1 MVYVVLVCFAA
12 PLVLLLPLLTGSA
25 RRIVAF
31 TLVGAVVATSAAE
44 INGALYGTLGLE
56 AEQVSLDAAPIVEE
70 VMKAVPVLLFALFA
84 SDRRED
90 VLPVAMATGIG
101 FAILENSYLLVS
113 QLVLGGA
120 SSVSLSWALVRGLS
134 TSLSHGICT
143 AAVGYGITYVH
154 RRRKLFYTGTFAL
167 LTSAITFHAT
177 FNLLVRATSPL
188 DWAGLAMPMA
198 AYLGYYALTRL
209 RRTPAI
215 P

>member
-1 MVYVVLVCFAA
+1 MVYVVLICFAA

-31 TLVGAVVATSAAE
+31 TLVGAVVAASAAE
-44 INGALYGTLGLE
+44 INGALYGIIGLE
-56 AEQVSLDAAPIVEE
+56 AEQVSLDVAPIVEE
-70 VMKAVPVLLFALFA
+70 VMKAVPVLLYALLA

-113 QLVLGGA
+113 QLVIGGTGA
-120 SSVSLSWALVRGLS
+120 VSLSWALVRGLS

-167 LTSAITFHAT
+167 LTAAITFHAT
-177 FNLLVRATSPL
+177 FNLLALAPSPL
-188 DWAGLAMPMA
+188 DWVGLALPMA
-198 AYLGYYALTRL
+198 AYLGYHALTRL
-209 RRTPAI
+209 RSAPWAA
-215 P
+215 

>member
-1 MVYVVLVCFAA
+1 MVYVVLICFAA

-31 TLVGAVVATSAAE
+31 TLIGAVVATSSAE
-44 INGALYGTLGLE
+44 INGLLYSVLGVG
-56 AEQVSLDAAPIVEE
+56 AERVSLDAAPILEE
-70 VMKAVPVLLFALFA
+70 VIKAAPVLLFALFA

-113 QLVLGGA
+113 QLVSSGA
-120 SSVSLSWALVRGLS
+120 GAVSLTWALVRGLS

-143 AAVGYGITYVH
+143 AAVGYGITYIH

-167 LTSAITFHAT
+167 LTAAITFHAT
-177 FNLLVRATSPL
+177 FNLLTRAASPL
-188 DWAGLAMPMA
+188 NWVGIAMPMVT
-198 AYLGYYALTRL
+198 YLGYHVLTRL
-209 RRTPAI
+209 QRTLPT

>member
-1 MVYVVLVCFAA
+1 MVYVVLICFAA
-12 PLVLLLPLLTGSA
+12 PLVLLLPLLAGSA

-31 TLVGAVVATSAAE
+31 TLVGAAVATSAAE
-44 INGALYGTLGLE
+44 INGALYGIIGLE
-56 AEQVSLDAAPIVEE
+56 AEQVSLDVAPIVEE
-70 VMKAVPVLLFALFA
+70 VMKAVPVLLYALFA

-113 QLVLGGA
+113 QLVIGGTGA
-120 SSVSLSWALVRGLS
+120 VTLSWALVRGLS

-167 LTSAITFHAT
+167 LTAAVTFHAT
-177 FNLLVRATSPL
+177 FNLLMLAPSPL
-188 DWAGLAMPMA
+188 DWVGLALPMA
-198 AYLGYYALTRL
+198 AYLDYHALTRL
-209 RRTPAI
+209 RRAPWAA
-215 P
+215 

>member
-1 MVYVVLVCFAA
+1 MVYVVLICFAA
-12 PLVLLLPLLTGSA
+12 PLVLLLPLLAGSA

-44 INGALYGTLGLE
+44 INGALYGIIGLE
-56 AEQVSLDAAPIVEE
+56 AEQVSLDVAPIVEE
-70 VMKAVPVLLFALFA
+70 VMKAVPVLLYALFA

-113 QLVLGGA
+113 QLVIGGTGA
-120 SSVSLSWALVRGLS
+120 VTLSWALVRGLS

-167 LTSAITFHAT
+167 LTAAVTFHAT
-177 FNLLVRATSPL
+177 FNLLMLAPSPL
-188 DWAGLAMPMA
+188 DWVGLALPMA
-198 AYLGYYALTRL
+198 AYLGYHALTRL
-209 RRTPAI
+209 RRAPWAA
-215 P
+215 

>member
-1 MVYVVLVCFAA
+1 MVYIVLICFAA
-12 PLVLLLPLLTGSA
+12 PLLPLLPLLTGSA

-44 INGALYGTLGLE
+44 VNGALYGTLGIG
-56 AEQVSLDAAPIVEE
+56 ADVVSLDAAPILEE
-70 VMKAVPVLLFALFA
+70 VMKALPVLLFALLG

-113 QLVLGGA
+113 QLLSSGA
-120 SSVSLSWALVRGLS
+120 GAISLSWALIRGFS

-167 LTSAITFHAT
+167 LAAAITFHAT
-177 FNLLVRATSPL
+177 FNLLVRGTTALS
-188 DWAGLAMPMA
+188 WAGLAMPVV
-198 AYLGYYALTRL
+198 AYLGYQALTHL
-209 RRTPAI
+209 RGGRSAS
-215 P
+215 